1 MKQRSNLILYTRKG
15 RLKDIVFLLKV
26 KNFKVV
32 LGLESSSP
40 ESLLLSLSCTIH
52 YLKSSVHKGAIRY

>member
-1 MKQRSNLILYTRKG
+1 MKQRSNLILYTRKV

-52 YLKSSVHKGAIRY
+52 YLKSSVYKGAIRY